1 MRTSFFYIF
10 FFLCLSSLVG
20 RAQGEL
26 MSAQTHE
33 AYNNYVIYSNE
44 LVHALHIME
53 NDFAYLNHAFN
64 EYIEQGEKDIA
75 FDQRI
80 VLRNYDYFPVLPRDL
95 YVKLYDD
102 NFYIPPKERGK
113 PLELI
118 GQYHKVVEEL
128 EELYEALAQYMESGR
143 YRSDEKLLQGYKYL
157 ERIELLY
164 YDAYALEEKL
174 YWRLDASFHHYELP
188 VRNQLYANILLEL
201 NELWQEGRRISR
213 GVRAKDRSAGFK
225 ANCMY
230 FENLIFKLKK
240 EKAQY
245 LGAIPKDEEI
255 IRDYYEQM
263 INRAELLLAD
273 ARSYLAQTK
282 YKNKPLGADYHY
294 YRDMLGHYNR
304 YGNGLTALYNK
315 MLDYTTE
322 PRLLADE
329 LSPIFELKYP
339 NHPAFDSLRKDS
351 LTDPAWALAQM
362 EKNRRD
368 SLARADSLAQIK
380 EQPPKLGEPSLEGF
394 ATNNLIFLIDISSSM
409 DDEEKLPLLK
419 SSLAQLLS
427 LMRKEDNISIIAYS
441 DKAELLL
448 PPISGQEQEKI
459 MGILDELKV
468 RSSSNADLGLQKAYL
483 LARESFIESGNNRI
497 IMATDGNFSLD
508 KKTERLIRKSARKDI
523 QLSIF
528 YFSEKE
534 YDYVKNNLQEIV
546 LWGEGSYNYI
556 TAQNAK
562 QALLIEAQSV
572 RNTP

>member
-1 MRTSFFYIF
+1 
-10 FFLCLSSLVG
+10 
-20 RAQGEL
+20 

-33 AYNNYVIYSNE
+33 AYNNYIIYSNE

-53 NDFAYLNHAFN
+53 SDFAYLNYAFN

-118 GQYHKVVEEL
+118 GQYHKLVEEV
-128 EELYEALAQYMESGR
+128 EELYEALALYMESGR

-164 YDAYALEEKL
+164 FDAYALEEKL
-174 YWRLDASFHHYELP
+174 YWRLDASFSRYEIP

-201 NELWQEGRRISR
+201 EELWQEGRRISR

-240 EKAQY
+240 EKEQY
-245 LGAIPKDEEI
+245 LGAIPKDEESL
-255 IRDYYEQM
+255 RDYYEQM

-282 YKNKPLGADYHY
+282 YKNTAQGADYHY
-294 YRDMLGHYNR
+294 YRDMLSHYNR

-329 LSPIFELKYP
+329 LPPIFELKYP

-351 LTDPAWALAQM
+351 IADPAWVLAQL
-362 EKNRRD
+362 EKNRLDSIARSD
-368 SLARADSLAQIK
+368 SLAKLK
-380 EQPPKLGEPSLEGF
+380 EQQPKVGDPSLDGF
-394 ATNNLIFLIDISSSM
+394 AANNLIFLIDISSSM
-409 DDEEKLPLLK
+409 GDEEKLPLLK
-419 SSLAQLLS
+419 SSLAQLLA
-427 LMRKEDNISIIAYS
+427 LMRKEDNISIITYS

-459 MGILDELKV
+459 ISVLENLEV
-468 RSSSNADLGLQKAYL
+468 RTSSNAVLGLNKAYL
-483 LARESFIESGNNRI
+483 LARESFIEGGNNRI
-497 IMATDGNFSLD
+497 IMATDGNFNLD

-528 YFSEKE
+528 YFSDKE
-534 YDYVKNNLQEIV
+534 RSYIKNNLQEIV

-556 TAQNAK
+556 TSKNAQK
-562 QALLIEAQSV
+562 ALLIEAQSL

>member
-1 MRTSFFYIF
+1 
-10 FFLCLSSLVG
+10 
-20 RAQGEL
+20 

-53 NDFAYLNHAFN
+53 SDFAYLNIAFN
-64 EYIEQGEKDIA
+64 DYIEQGEREIA
-75 FDQRI
+75 FEQRI
-80 VLRNYDYFPVLPRDL
+80 ILRNYDYFPVLPRDL

-118 GQYHKVVEEL
+118 GQYHKLVEEL
-128 EELYEALAQYMESGR
+128 VEIYEALAQYLESGR
-143 YRSDEKLLQGYKYL
+143 YRSDEKLLLGYKYL

-164 YDAYALEEKL
+164 YDAYTLEEKL
-174 YWRLDASFHHYELP
+174 YWRLDASFNRYKIP
-188 VRNQLYANILLEL
+188 VRNQLYANILSELED
-201 NELWQEGRRISR
+201 LWQEGRRISR
-213 GVRAKDRSAGFK
+213 GIRAKDRSAGFK

-230 FENLIFKLKK
+230 FENLIFRLKK
-240 EKAQY
+240 EKEQS
-245 LGAIPKDEEI
+245 LGSIPKDEEI
-255 IRDYYEQM
+255 LRDYYEQM

-273 ARSYLAQTK
+273 ARSYLGQTK
-282 YKNKPLGADYHY
+282 HQNEPLGADFHY
-294 YRDMLGHYNR
+294 YRDMLSHYNR

-315 MLDYTTE
+315 MLHYTTE
-322 PRLLADE
+322 PKLIADE
-329 LSPIFELKYP
+329 LPPIFELKYP

-351 LTDPAWALAQM
+351 IADPVWVLAQL
-362 EKNRRD
+362 EKNRLD
-368 SLARADSLAQIK
+368 SIARADSLAKIKAQI
-380 EQPPKLGEPSLEGF
+380 PRVGEPSLEGF
-394 ATNNLIFLIDISSSM
+394 AANNLIFLIDISSSM
-409 DDEEKLPLLK
+409 GDEEKLPLLK
-419 SSLAQLLS
+419 SSLAQLLA

-459 MGILDELKV
+459 IGILEELQV
-468 RSSSNADLGLQKAYL
+468 RSSSNADLGLNKAYL
-483 LARESFIESGNNRI
+483 LARESFIEGGNNRI
-497 IMATDGNFSLD
+497 IMATDGNFSID
-508 KKTERLIRKSARKDI
+508 KKTERLIRKSARRDI

-534 YDYVKNNLQEIV
+534 YDYVKNNLLEIT

-556 TAQNAK
+556 TTKNAQK
-562 QALLIEAQSV
+562 ALLIEAQSV

>member
-10 FFLCLSSLVG
+10 LLFCLSFIGVK
-20 RAQGEL
+20 AQGDF

-53 NDFAYLNHAFN
+53 SDFAYLNIAFN
-64 EYIEQGEKDIA
+64 DYIEQGEREIA
-75 FDQRI
+75 FEQRI
-80 VLRNYDYFPVLPRDL
+80 ILRNYDYFPVLPRDL

-118 GQYHKVVEEL
+118 GQYHKLVEEL
-128 EELYEALAQYMESGR
+128 VEIYEALAQYLESGR
-143 YRSDEKLLQGYKYL
+143 YRSDEKLLLGYKYL

-164 YDAYALEEKL
+164 YDAYTLEEKL
-174 YWRLDASFHHYELP
+174 YWRLDASFNRYKIP
-188 VRNQLYANILLEL
+188 VRNQLYANILSELED
-201 NELWQEGRRISR
+201 LWQEGRRISR
-213 GVRAKDRSAGFK
+213 GIRAKDRSAGFK

-230 FENLIFKLKK
+230 FENLIFRLKK
-240 EKAQY
+240 EKEQS
-245 LGAIPKDEEI
+245 LGSIPKDEEI
-255 IRDYYEQM
+255 LRDYYEQM

-273 ARSYLAQTK
+273 ARSYLGQTK
-282 YKNKPLGADYHY
+282 HQNEPLGADFHY
-294 YRDMLGHYNR
+294 YRDMLSHYNR

-315 MLDYTTE
+315 MLHYTTE
-322 PRLLADE
+322 PKLIADE
-329 LSPIFELKYP
+329 LPPIFELKYP

-351 LTDPAWALAQM
+351 IADPVWVLAQL
-362 EKNRRD
+362 EKNRLD
-368 SLARADSLAQIK
+368 SIARADSLAKIKAQI
-380 EQPPKLGEPSLEGF
+380 PRVGEPSLEGF
-394 ATNNLIFLIDISSSM
+394 AANNLIFLIDISSSM
-409 DDEEKLPLLK
+409 GDEEKLPLLK
-419 SSLAQLLS
+419 SSLAQLLA

-459 MGILDELKV
+459 IGILEELQV
-468 RSSSNADLGLQKAYL
+468 RSSSNADLGLNKAYL
-483 LARESFIESGNNRI
+483 LARESFIEGGNNRI
-497 IMATDGNFSLD
+497 IMATDGNFSID
-508 KKTERLIRKSARKDI
+508 KKTERLIRKSARRDI

-534 YDYVKNNLQEIV
+534 YDYVKNNLLEIT

-556 TAQNAK
+556 TTKNAQK
-562 QALLIEAQSV
+562 ALLIEAQSV